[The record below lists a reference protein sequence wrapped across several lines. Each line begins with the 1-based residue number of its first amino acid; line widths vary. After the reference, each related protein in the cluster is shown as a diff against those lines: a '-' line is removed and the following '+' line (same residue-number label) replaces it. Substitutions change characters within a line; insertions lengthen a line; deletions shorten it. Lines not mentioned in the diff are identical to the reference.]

1 MTIGIPKELA
11 AEERRIALTPVGVYE
26 LVRGG
31 SRVLVESGAGEECGF
46 PDAAFAEVG
55 AELIFSAEEVFRRS
69 DLVVKVLPP
78 TRVEAERLTSEQTL
92 FCFFPMGLVTRD
104 AYQVLLE
111 RGVTVIAFECIEDQ
125 AGSLPI
131 LEVMSEIA
139 GTMLPQIAG
148 RFLEST
154 AGGRGI
160 LLSGISGIPGA
171 NVVILGAGVV
181 GTNATEAFLG
191 AGAQVLVLDRD
202 LHRLRQIDLL
212 FQHRASTA
220 LVTPLTIEKAVRFAD
235 VLVTAVFIHGERTP
249 HLVSEAMVLEMKERA
264 LIMDVSID
272 QGGAVETS
280 HPTTHSDPVFVKHGV
295 IHYAVPNIPSAVA
308 RTASYALNN
317 VVLPFVREMDER
329 GVREALRFDPI
340 LARGVIALGGGCTNE
355 GLSQLYGLSFR
366 PVEDLLGE

>member
-1 MTIGIPKELA
+1 MTIGIPRELA
-11 AEERRIALTPVGVYE
+11 VEERRVALTPVGVYE

-31 SRVLVESGAGEECGF
+31 SRVFVESGAGEECGF

-55 AELIFSAEEVFRRS
+55 AELLFSADEVFRRS
-69 DLVVKVLPP
+69 ELIVKVLPP
-78 TRVEAERLTSEQTL
+78 TQEEAARLSSGQTL
-92 FCFFPMGLVTRD
+92 FCFFPVGLAARD
-104 AYQVLLE
+104 AYQTLLKN
-111 RGVTVIAFECIEDQ
+111 GVTTIAFESIEDEL
-125 AGSLPI
+125 GRLPI

-148 RFLEST
+148 RYLEST

-181 GTNATEAFLG
+181 GSHATRAFLG

-202 LHRLRQIDLL
+202 LQRLRQIDLL
-212 FQHRASTA
+212 FDRRATTA
-220 LVTPLTIEKAVRFAD
+220 LVSPLTIEKAVRFAD

-264 LIMDVSID
+264 LIMDISID

-317 VVLPFVREMDER
+317 VVMPFVRTMDER
-329 GVREALRFDPI
+329 GVTVAIQADPA
-340 LARGVIALGGGCTNE
+340 LARGVIAIEGHCTKE
-355 GLSQLYGLSFR
+355 GLSQLHGL
-366 PVEDLLGE
+366 PCTPIDQILKG